1 MQKIAAIYLVVIFSM
16 MKGSDFD
23 LEVEASSENDYD
35 IISQVGSNVSIQ
47 ETLTEASKNSL
58 ADSSKMSGLM
68 ALQLS
73 SEPVS
78 LDLSLGF
85 KPGCFDKMA
94 GRQGSAAFSVSSTS
108 ESSNELT
115 TQTTGSANPRV
126 FTCNFCKRKFYSSQA
141 LGGHQNAHKRERTL
155 AKRAMRMAILSE
167 KSLEIKTHSSLHGFA
182 PTMRPL
188 DFRTYSKFEP
198 ALLSQPI
205 YVEDDEPKML
215 WPGSFRPESA
225 SHHFGLAK
233 LKMKEKIMT
242 MSRFCGTPGYIA
254 PEWMRA
260 DPITPKADVYSFG
273 LVLLEIVFGARN
285 FDQCT
290 SKVKSDL
297 WFLPSWAFDKVYKEM
312 NVEDILDPR
321 IKTRGPTLRWSI
333 GWSRRRC
340 GAFKIGQI
348 NGRRWGRWL
357 RCWKE
362 RWRSL
367 SPNGR
372 LFSTCRRRSNDFTVC

>member
-1 MQKIAAIYLVVIFSM
+1 M

-47 ETLTEASKNSL
+47 ETLT
-58 ADSSKMSGLM
+58 DSSKMSGLG

-73 SEPVS
+73 TSEPVS

-85 KPGCFDKMA
+85 KPGCLDEMA
-94 GRQGSAAFSVSSTS
+94 GGGQGGSAAFSVSSTS

-155 AKRAMRMAILSE
+155 AKRAMRMAIFSE
-167 KSLEIKTHSSLHGFA
+167 KYASFASLPLHSYTTVAATAAAAARSLEIKTHSSLHGFA

-198 ALLSQPI
+198 TLLSQPI

-215 WPGSFRPESA
+215 WPGSFRPEAASTMNHVEMAQILETDNSA
-225 SHHFGLAK
+225 
-233 LKMKEKIMT
+233 
-242 MSRFCGTPGYIA
+242 P
-254 PEWMRA
+254 
-260 DPITPKADVYSFG
+260 
-273 LVLLEIVFGARN
+273 
-285 FDQCT
+285 
-290 SKVKSDL
+290 DL
-297 WFLPSWAFDKVYKEM
+297 
-312 NVEDILDPR
+312 
-321 IKTRGPTLRWSI
+321 TLR
-333 GWSRRRC
+333 
-340 GAFKIGQI
+340 
-348 NGRRWGRWL
+348 L
-357 RCWKE
+357 
-362 RWRSL
+362 
-367 SPNGR
+367 
-372 LFSTCRRRSNDFTVC
+372 

>member
-1 MQKIAAIYLVVIFSM
+1 

-155 AKRAMRMAILSE
+155 AKRAMRMAIFSE
-167 KSLEIKTHSSLHGFA
+167 KYASFASLPLHSYTAAAAAARSLEIKTHSSLHGFA

-225 SHHFGLAK
+225 SHRTCVLTGTS
-233 LKMKEKIMT
+233 T
-242 MSRFCGTPGYIA
+242 MNHVEMAQLLDTDKSA
-254 PEWMRA
+254 P
-260 DPITPKADVYSFG
+260 
-273 LVLLEIVFGARN
+273 
-285 FDQCT
+285 
-290 SKVKSDL
+290 DL
-297 WFLPSWAFDKVYKEM
+297 
-312 NVEDILDPR
+312 
-321 IKTRGPTLRWSI
+321 TLR
-333 GWSRRRC
+333 
-340 GAFKIGQI
+340 
-348 NGRRWGRWL
+348 L
-357 RCWKE
+357 
-362 RWRSL
+362 
-367 SPNGR
+367 
-372 LFSTCRRRSNDFTVC
+372 

>member
-1 MQKIAAIYLVVIFSM
+1 M

-47 ETLTEASKNSL
+47 ETLTEASK
-58 ADSSKMSGLM
+58 MSGLM
-68 ALQLS
+68 ELQLS

-85 KPGCFDKMA
+85 KPGPGCFDEMA
-94 GRQGSAAFSVSSTS
+94 GGQGSAAFSVSSTS

-155 AKRAMRMAILSE
+155 AKRAMRMAIFSE
-167 KSLEIKTHSSLHGFA
+167 KYASFASLPLHSYTAAAAAARSLEIKTHSSLHGFA

-215 WPGSFRPESA
+215 WPGSFRPEAA
-225 SHHFGLAK
+225 SHPT
-233 LKMKEKIMT
+233 T
-242 MSRFCGTPGYIA
+242 MNHVEMAQFQDSDKSA
-254 PEWMRA
+254 P
-260 DPITPKADVYSFG
+260 
-273 LVLLEIVFGARN
+273 
-285 FDQCT
+285 
-290 SKVKSDL
+290 DL
-297 WFLPSWAFDKVYKEM
+297 
-312 NVEDILDPR
+312 
-321 IKTRGPTLRWSI
+321 TLR
-333 GWSRRRC
+333 
-340 GAFKIGQI
+340 
-348 NGRRWGRWL
+348 L
-357 RCWKE
+357 
-362 RWRSL
+362 
-367 SPNGR
+367 
-372 LFSTCRRRSNDFTVC
+372 